1 MSSDSGDPGRSSGGA
16 PGGDWRSLV
25 RDVPDFPIP
34 GILFKDL
41 VPVMADPV
49 GLAGMVGELTEAAR
63 ALNPDIV
70 VAVEAR
76 GFILGAPIALALGIG
91 FVPVRKPGKLP
102 YTTRSVAYALEYGE
116 AVLHMHTDSLQ
127 AGARAVI
134 VDDVLATGGTLAAT
148 AQLVTEA
155 GATPVGAVVAL
166 EIAGLGGRARLAG
179 LPLSSLQGV

>member
-1 MSSDSGDPGRSSGGA
+1 ME
-16 PGGDWRSLV
+16 WRSLV

-34 GILFKDL
+34 GILFKDI
-41 VPVMADPV
+41 VPVLADPV
-49 GLAGMVGELTEAAR
+49 ALATLNAELVEAAK
-63 ALNPDIV
+63 AMNPDVIV
-70 VAVEAR
+70 AIEAR

-116 AVLHMHTDSLQ
+116 AVLHMHTDSLP

-134 VDDVLATGGTLAAT
+134 VDDVLATGGTVAAT
-148 AQLVTEA
+148 AQLISES

-166 EIAGLGGRARLAG
+166 ELGGLGGLERLAD
-179 LPLSSLQGV
+179 LPLTTLVSV